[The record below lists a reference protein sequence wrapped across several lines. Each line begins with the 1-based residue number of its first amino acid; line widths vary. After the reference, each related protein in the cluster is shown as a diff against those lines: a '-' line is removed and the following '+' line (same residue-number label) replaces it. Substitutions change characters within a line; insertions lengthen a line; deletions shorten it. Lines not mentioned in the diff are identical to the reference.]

1 MEINPDVLP
10 FLSKIIGIKPGEMAA
25 VMGAGGKAT
34 VMKRLVIEF
43 VEAGEP
49 VLVTGTT
56 NLQSLQHWSGPSLL
70 LSEAERE
77 KADAAAQ
84 EWAARGAVVWV
95 EKKLPKNMFLGIPV
109 EQVESLHAMGG
120 GNILIVKTDGA
131 RKRLIKAPS
140 EREPLIPGGVAHCI
154 LVQGLKAI
162 GMRADPDIVFRFET
176 SCRIGGFVQNDVIEP
191 RHLAA
196 LASHPE
202 SYPARFP
209 ADAKKILYLSHCIS
223 PKRLRLA
230 EEVWESM
237 PGGVFDMCV
246 AGDSVKGRFYL
257 LGEKK

>member
-1 MEINPDVLP
+1 MNKNIDALP
-10 FLSKIIGIKPGEMAA
+10 LLSKIIDIKPGEMTA

-34 VMKRLVIEF
+34 ITKRLVIEF
-43 VEAGEP
+43 VEAGKP

-56 NLQSLQHWSGPSLL
+56 NLQSLQDWSGPSLL

-95 EKKLPKNMFLGIPV
+95 EKKLPKDMFLGIPL
-109 EQVESLHAMGG
+109 EQVEALHAMGS
-120 GNILIVKTDGA
+120 GNVLIVKTDGA

-140 EREPLIPGGVAHCI
+140 ETEPVIPGGVSHCI

-162 GMRADPDIVFRFET
+162 GMSANPDIVFRFET
-176 SCRIGGFVQNDVIEP
+176 SCRIGGFAQGDTLEP

-202 SYPARFP
+202 SYPARLP
-209 ADAKKILYLSHCIS
+209 ASAKKILYLSHCLS
-223 PKRLRLA
+223 QERLRLA
-230 EEVWESM
+230 EEVWESV
-237 PGGVFDMCV
+237 PEGIFDMCV
-246 AGDSVKGRFYL
+246 TGDSVEGRFYL
-257 LGEKK
+257 IGEKK